1 MKLCVGCHRSAS
13 RGLSPGRPAKS
24 ELRLQFTPRNRRTQ
38 FRREAQGAGGE
49 ACGSVVEFLHAMRIF
64 VLGTGATGSLLA
76 QLLERQGH
84 TVWCGDRDPE
94 RARRFLGK
102 KSLIPVA
109 QVNARNLRGI
119 IRAARN
125 AQLIVNASASVFNQ
139 IVMRAALHLR
149 AHYLDL
155 SSHLTQNP
163 FKSEQFAFAKR
174 FTEKNRLAL
183 INTGAAPGLTN
194 LLVKRAAETL
204 DEITSVRIRL
214 YESTESDDPISQW
227 SPEVSFDEAISNPR
241 VYRHGRFRMEK
252 RFAEL
257 EKFRFPEPIGA
268 ANVVLAAQDEV
279 ATLPYFI
286 PMRNM
291 DVKIGGNEFDRLRR
305 WYKQGKL
312 SKSRGIP
319 RQRFPQTSSP
329 RAIAKLIR
337 QGVLQNAR
345 FAAAVLVEGVKIG
358 KKEDQQLLIRSDCTF
373 PTLYQ
378 IRQQGRFTT
387 PVAYATAHVS
397 ALFIKNWPR
406 DLAGVLAPEQLAVGT
421 RRAII
426 AGIRKH
432 SVRVTHRTTVLK
444 TPDSDA
450 E

>member
-1 MKLCVGCHRSAS
+1 
-13 RGLSPGRPAKS
+13 
-24 ELRLQFTPRNRRTQ
+24 
-38 FRREAQGAGGE
+38 
-49 ACGSVVEFLHAMRIF
+49 MRIF
-64 VLGTGATGSLLA
+64 VLGAGATGSLLA

-84 TVWCGDRDPE
+84 TVWCGDRDPA

-102 KSLIPVA
+102 KSLIPIA
-109 QVNARNLRGI
+109 SVNARNLRGI
-119 IRAARN
+119 IRAARG
-125 AQLIVNASASVFNQ
+125 AQLIVNASASVFNL

-155 SSHLTQNP
+155 SSHLTKNP
-163 FKSEQFAFAKR
+163 FKAEQFAFAKR
-174 FTEKNRLAL
+174 FAEKNRLAL

-194 LLVKRAAETL
+194 LLVKRAAEAL
-204 DEITSVRIRL
+204 DEIASVHIRL
-214 YESTESDDPISQW
+214 YESTESHDPISQW

-241 VYRHGRFRMEK
+241 VYRHGKFRMEK

-257 EKFRFPEPIGA
+257 EKFRFVDPIGN

-279 ATLPYFI
+279 ATLPHFI

-312 SKSRGIP
+312 SKSRGIVS
-319 RQRFPQTSSP
+319 QRFPETSSP
-329 RAIAKLIR
+329 RKIASLIR
-337 QGVLQNAR
+337 QGILQNAR
-345 FAAAVLVEGVKIG
+345 FAAAVLVQGFKRG
-358 KKEDQQLLIRSDCTF
+358 KKEDQTLLIRTDCTF

-387 PVAYATAHVS
+387 PVAYATSHVA
-397 ALFIKNWPR
+397 ALFIKFFPR
-406 DLAGVLAPEQLAVGT
+406 DLSGVLAPEQLPVAT

-432 SVRVTHRTTVLK
+432 SVRITHRV
-444 TPDSDA
+444 TPMKQSETDS